1 MCWAYHNPLESF
13 KSVRRKATQDG
24 RKAHPSLVSSSPNFQ
39 SQSSNEKCHSNPVEE
54 GATKRLSRNFK
65 SVKVMKDKERQ
76 EMSQVTEDLTWGD
89 KSSKKLGKFE
99 YSLYRCFFL
108 CFDQCPLAG

>member
-65 SVKVMKDKERQ
+65 SVKVMKDKERLSKEHLQ
-76 EMSQVTEDLTWGD
+76 IRGLRKSDQVINIT
-89 KSSKKLGKFE
+89 
-99 YSLYRCFFL
+99 
-108 CFDQCPLAG
+108 QLALFC